1 MESQKLVGKE
11 AIDVARFLITEE
23 RLDKTVAGDFLVDPN
38 KFTNEVM
45 YAYVGQLDFN
55 QKDFV
60 RTLRH
65 FLEMFCK
72 SK

>member
-23 RLDKTVAGDFLVDPN
+23 RLDKTVVRDFLVDPN
-38 KFTNEVM
+38 KFTIEVM
-45 YAYVGQLDFN
+45 YAYFGQLDFN